1 MAFDYVRDNLASN
14 PSRVVLRTNFYF
26 AVVDEADALLIDE
39 CKNPM
44 IISDSK
50 VCKMR
55 PIRRHSEHSS
65 SAALVSRQ
73 GIKTHPFFGLN
84 VGTQDCDE
92 EEATRFRRC
101 SEIAMTLE
109 PETDYKLFEKEK
121 NITLTDAGMTKTE
134 GLLGGFG
141 FGVAQ
146 GLGGS
151 LGCVG
156 HLKKV

>member
-1 MAFDYVRDNLASN
+1 
-14 PSRVVLRTNFYF
+14 VVLRTNFYF

-44 IISDSK
+44 VLSDSE

-65 SAALVSRQ
+65 SAALVSQ
-73 GIKTHPFFGLN
+73 GIKLIHFLVERGLR
-84 VGTQDCDE
+84 TQDCCDE

-101 SEIAMTLE
+101 SEIAGTLE
-109 PETDYKLFEKEK
+109 PERDYKLFEKEK